1 MLCAP
6 ANAGEF
12 QSNNNFWTPTSTST
26 NIQKP
31 VISTLPTL
39 RLLDSTQSPNVQVE
53 RATQLSLKNTTNTE
67 NRSAILD
74 IVNEGD
80 QLLRNQQWSD
90 AKKYFEKALRSYPDV
105 QILRTRF
112 AEARRRSEIEGRY
125 QDSSFSSLT
134 RTSSTDDLLTV
145 FDEIFLDVDIYH
157 VDRPQYS
164 ELFELGLQGIKEA
177 LAEDSFYLQNGLEPE
192 LKGQA
197 EALLQTLSQMSS
209 SWTLETEDDIRR
221 SALWLAKQ
229 MRRRIGISES
239 AIISEFLCSAICSL
253 DAYSTAL
260 TPLQVDDLFS
270 LIDGKFVGLGV
281 ELKTDRPT
289 VIVRVIPNS
298 PAASSGLVVGDEL
311 IQIDGRLTQ
320 NLTSTEIGELLQGY
334 EGEKATLVVRSPK
347 GQLRNV
353 VATRKPIEVPS
364 VEDVHVL
371 DNAENIGYLKIT
383 CFQKTTSDELK
394 IALRKLS
401 EEHVQGLIIDL
412 RDNPGGLLQEAINVS
427 DCFLDS
433 GTIVQTRGRNGKHVF
448 SARKTQICSLPLV
461 LIVDSNSASAA
472 EIFAGA
478 MQENNRGVV
487 VGVQSYGKGT
497 VQAIVQLNEATDG
510 PKPIAGVRLTTEKFY
525 SPQGRAYG
533 GIGVL
538 PDVDVTKKL
547 ANSQLRANVNE
558 AYTEKAIETSD
569 SVPINYRAAK
579 PVNEINQD
587 EFMEAAIQEAN
598 KQISRPTNYQRTERT
613 VARSSVN

>member
-401 EEHVQGLIIDL
+401 EEHAQGLIIDL